1 MKKLSAL
8 IGMFIIA
15 IETYA
20 IDPSG
25 SRLDYGES
33 GVDFPTPL
41 LIIGLIIASI
51 GYIALGCT
59 KNKDG
64 KRDAPG
70 MIWLGILG
78 VIGLLFI
85 FSHIS

>member
-1 MKKLSAL
+1 MKKLLTLNS
-8 IGMFIIA
+8 MCIIA
-15 IETYA
+15 IKTYA

-33 GVDFPTPL
+33 GVDIPTPI
-41 LIIGLIIASI
+41 LIIGLVIATI
-51 GYIALGCT
+51 GCFLLGSSKD
-59 KNKDG
+59 KNG

>member
-1 MKKLSAL
+1 MKKLLAL

-15 IETYA
+15 VKTYA

-33 GVDFPTPL
+33 GVDIPTPL
-41 LIIGLIIASI
+41 LIIGLVIATI
-51 GYIALGCT
+51 GCFLLGVS
-59 KNKDG
+59 KDKDG

-70 MIWLGILG
+70 MIWLGVLG
-78 VIGLLFI
+78 VIGLLFV

>member
-1 MKKLSAL
+1 MKKLLAL

-15 IETYA
+15 INTYA
-20 IDPSG
+20 INPAG

-33 GVDFPTPL
+33 GVDIPTPL
-41 LIIGLIIASI
+41 LIIGLVVTTI
-51 GYIALGCT
+51 GCFLLGCS
-59 KNKDG
+59 KDKDG

>member
-1 MKKLSAL
+1 MKKL
-8 IGMFIIA
+8 A
-15 IETYA
+15 IKTYA

-33 GVDFPTPL
+33 GVDIPTPL
-41 LIIGLIIASI
+41 LIIGLVIATI
-51 GYIALGCT
+51 GCFLLGGS

-70 MIWLGILG
+70 MIWLGVLG
-78 VIGLLFI
+78 VIGLMFI

>member
-41 LIIGLIIASI
+41 LIIGLVIATV
-51 GYIALGCT
+51 GCFLLGSS
-59 KNKDG
+59 KNKEG

-85 FSHIS
+85 FSYIS

>member
-1 MKKLSAL
+1 MEKLLAL

-33 GVDFPTPL
+33 GIDFLTPL
-41 LIIGLIIASI
+41 LIIGLVIATV
-51 GYIALGCT
+51 GCFLLGRS

-64 KRDAPG
+64 KRDVPD

-85 FSHIS
+85 FNHIS

>member
-1 MKKLSAL
+1 MKKLLAL

-15 IETYA
+15 IKTFA
-20 IDPSG
+20 IDPSS

-33 GVDFPTPL
+33 SVDIPTPL
-41 LIIGLIIASI
+41 LIIGLVIATI
-51 GYIALGCT
+51 GCFLLGGS
-59 KNKDG
+59 KDKDG

-70 MIWLGILG
+70 MIWLGVLG
-78 VIGLLFI
+78 VIGLLFL

>member
-1 MKKLSAL
+1 MKKLLAL
-8 IGMFIIA
+8 MGMFIIA
-15 IETYA
+15 IKTYA

-33 GVDFPTPL
+33 GVDIPPPL
-41 LIIGLIIASI
+41 LIIGLVIATI
-51 GYIALGCT
+51 GCFLLGGS

-70 MIWLGILG
+70 MLWLGVLG
-78 VIGLLFI
+78 VIGLMFI

>member
-15 IETYA
+15 IKTYA

-41 LIIGLIIASI
+41 LIIGLIIATV
-51 GYIALGCT
+51 GCFLLGCS

-70 MIWLGILG
+70 MIWLGVLG

-85 FSHIS
+85 INHIS

>member
-1 MKKLSAL
+1 
-8 IGMFIIA
+8 MFIIA
-15 IETYA
+15 IKTYA
-20 IDPSG
+20 IDLSG

-33 GVDFPTPL
+33 GVDIPTPL
-41 LIIGLIIASI
+41 LIIGLVIATI
-51 GYIALGCT
+51 GCFLLGCS
-59 KNKDG
+59 KDKDG

-85 FSHIS
+85 FNHVS

>member
-1 MKKLSAL
+1 MKKLLAL
-8 IGMFIIA
+8 IGMILIA
-15 IETYA
+15 IKTYA

-33 GVDFPTPL
+33 GVDIPIPL
-41 LIIGLIIASI
+41 LIIGLVIATI
-51 GYIALGCT
+51 GCFLLGGS
-59 KNKDG
+59 KNKEG
-64 KRDAPG
+64 KMDAPG
-70 MIWLGILG
+70 MIWLGVLG

>member
-41 LIIGLIIASI
+41 LIIGLVIATV
-51 GYIALGCT
+51 GCFLLGGS

-70 MIWLGILG
+70 MIWLGVLG

-85 FSHIS
+85 FNHIS

>member
-1 MKKLSAL
+1 MKKLLAL
-8 IGMFIIA
+8 IGIFIIT
-15 IETYA
+15 IKIYA

-25 SRLDYGES
+25 SILDYGES
-33 GVDFPTPL
+33 GVDIPTPL
-41 LIIGLIIASI
+41 LIIGLVIATI
-51 GYIALGCT
+51 GCFLLGGS
-59 KNKDG
+59 KDKDG

-70 MIWLGILG
+70 MIWLGVLG

>member
-15 IETYA
+15 IKTYA

-41 LIIGLIIASI
+41 LIIGLVIATV
-51 GYIALGCT
+51 GCFLLGSSKT
-59 KNKDG
+59 RMG
-64 KRDAPG
+64 KG
-70 MIWLGILG
+70 MRQA
-78 VIGLLFI
+78 
-85 FSHIS
+85 

>member
-1 MKKLSAL
+1 MKKLLAL

-15 IETYA
+15 IKTYA
-20 IDPSG
+20 IDLSG

-33 GVDFPTPL
+33 GVDIPTPL
-41 LIIGLIIASI
+41 LIIGLVIATI
-51 GYIALGCT
+51 GCFLLGCS
-59 KNKDG
+59 KDKDG

-85 FSHIS
+85 FNHVS